1 MPYSHLFK
9 KEKSLCACNN
19 ISIGKA
25 LDFIKTNNIQSVQE
39 WLDSDELPVG
49 DKCEACL
56 ENGTDNDGVTLAAV
70 LSQVRQGKL

>member
-19 ISIGKA
+19 ISIGNA
-25 LDFIKTNNIQSVQE
+25 LEFIKANNIQSVQE
-39 WLDSDELPVG
+39 WLDSDELRAG

-70 LSQVRQGKL
+70 ISQVRQGKL

>member
-1 MPYSHLFK
+1 MTYSHLFK
-9 KEKSLCACNN
+9 KEKSLCACNS
-19 ISIGKA
+19 ISIGNA
-25 LDFIKTNNIQSVQE
+25 LEFIKAKNIQSVQE